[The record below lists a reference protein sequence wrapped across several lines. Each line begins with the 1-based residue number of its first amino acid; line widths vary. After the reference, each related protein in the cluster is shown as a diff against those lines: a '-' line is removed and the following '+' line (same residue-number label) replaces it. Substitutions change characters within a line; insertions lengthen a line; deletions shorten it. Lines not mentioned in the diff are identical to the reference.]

1 MTEIKMGLI
10 PLEYH
15 VIVLP
20 DPVEDTIS
28 APGGTKF
35 LMAETSEET
44 NRRKAKQEKA
54 TLIAVSSNAFEDW
67 DIIPQIGARIMM
79 SQYAGDIVIG
89 NDGIKYRIIKDTEI
103 KMLIAS

>member
-1 MTEIKMGLI
+1 MTGLI

-15 VIVLP
+15 VLVLP
-20 DPVEDTIS
+20 DPIEDTIT

-35 LMAETSEET
+35 IMAETSEEA

-54 TLIAVSSNAFEDW
+54 TLIAVSSNAFEGW
-67 DIIPQIGARIMM
+67 DIVPQIGARIMM
-79 SQYAGDIVIG
+79 PQYAGDIVEG
-89 NDGIKYRIIKDTEI
+89 NDGIKYRLIKDEEI

>member
-1 MTEIKMGLI
+1 MTTGLI

-15 VIVLP
+15 VLVLP
-20 DPVEDTIS
+20 DPIEDTVT

-35 LMAETSEET
+35 IMAETSEEA
-44 NRRKAKQEKA
+44 NRRKARQEKA
-54 TLIAVSSNAFEDW
+54 TLIAVSSNAFEGW

-79 SQYAGDIVIG
+79 PQYAGEIVEG
-89 NDGIKYRIIKDTEI
+89 NDGVKYRIIKDSEI